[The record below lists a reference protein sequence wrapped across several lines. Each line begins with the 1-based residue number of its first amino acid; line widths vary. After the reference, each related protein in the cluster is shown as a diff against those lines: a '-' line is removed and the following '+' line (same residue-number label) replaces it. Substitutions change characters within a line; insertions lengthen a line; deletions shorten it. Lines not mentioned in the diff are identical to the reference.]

1 MKLKLTLSLL
11 LLTAASAL
19 AENPLVTHMYTADP
33 TARVH
38 EGKLFVYPSSDQVPP
53 PGVDMPRFCMP
64 GYHAFSLEGG
74 STWHDYGW
82 ILKENDV
89 PWGAR
94 DTYAMWA
101 PDCIEKDGKYYYY
114 FPAKPA
120 KDNAFRRIGVGI
132 SDRPE
137 GPFEWEE
144 SYIEG
149 VSGID
154 PGLFID
160 DDDQAYLFFGGGQEL
175 YGAPLSDDMLS
186 ITEKPIKIEGLP
198 KGYKEGSFVFKKDGV
213 YYFTFAHVFPEEGYT
228 IGYAV
233 SDNPLGPYQ
242 YWGKIM
248 DNIDNGTNH
257 HSIVEYEGRWILF
270 YHFWH
275 ISGFNKMR
283 SMCADYMEFKP
294 DGSIKKVTPT
304 LRGIGA
310 PMVGDTIQIDRT
322 ELMNGAQ
329 SVFVSGTTE
338 PTGWMVA
345 EARTGATVTFTN
357 VDFGDGTATK
367 MQARM
372 ASGQR
377 IGSVEVRQSTANGKL
392 IAQFPITFT
401 GGWDQ
406 WQTVEADIETQLT
419 GKQNICVVFMAE
431 PGHTKTANL
440 NWLMLQK

>member
-1 MKLKLTLSLL
+1 MKNL
-11 LLTAASAL
+11 LLTSAL
-19 AENPLVTHMYTADP
+19 LVTSTVAISQNPLVTHMYTADP

-38 EGKLFVYPSSDQVPP
+38 EGRLFVYPSSDQVPP

-74 STWHDYGW
+74 STWRDHGW
-82 ILKENDV
+82 VLKENDV
-89 PWGAR
+89 PWGER

-101 PDCIEKDGKYYYY
+101 PDCIEKDGKYYYFY
-114 FPAKPA
+114 PAKPA
-120 KDNAFRRIGVGI
+120 NDNAFRRIGVGV

-137 GPFEWEE
+137 GPFKWEE
-144 SYIEG
+144 SFIEG

-154 PGLFID
+154 PGLLLD
-160 DDDQAYLFFGGGQEL
+160 DADNQAYLFFGGGQTL
-175 YGAPLSDDMLS
+175 YVAPLSDDMRK
-186 ITEKPIKIEGLP
+186 ITADPIVVEGLP
-198 KGYKEGSFVFKKDGV
+198 KGYKEGSFPFKKDGI
-213 YYFTFAHVFPEEGYT
+213 YYLTFAHVFAEEGYT
-228 IGYAV
+228 IGYAT
-233 SDNPLGPYQ
+233 SENPMGPYQ
-242 YWGKIM
+242 YCGKIM

-257 HSIVEYEGRWILF
+257 HSVVEYNGQWILF

-294 DGSIKKVTPT
+294 DGSIRKVRPT

-322 ELMNGAQ
+322 ELMNGAK
-329 SVFVSGTTE
+329 SIFMGGDE

-345 EARTGATVTFTN
+345 EARTGSNVTFQR
-357 VDFGDGTATK
+357 VDFGDGSATK

-377 IGSVEVRQSTANGKL
+377 NGVVEVRKSDSKGAL

-401 GGWDQ
+401 GGWES
-406 WQTVEADIETQLT
+406 WTTVTADIETKLT
-419 GKQNICVVFMAE
+419 GVHNICVVFKAE
-431 PGHTKTANL
+431 PGNTKTANI
-440 NWLMLQK
+440 NWLLLEK